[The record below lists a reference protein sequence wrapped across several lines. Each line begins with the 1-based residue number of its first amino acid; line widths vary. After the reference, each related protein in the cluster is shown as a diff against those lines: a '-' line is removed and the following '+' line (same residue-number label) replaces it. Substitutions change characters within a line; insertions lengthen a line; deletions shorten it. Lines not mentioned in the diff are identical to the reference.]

1 MFLAGSDSEAEDDY
15 VGDAVGAAEGPSS
28 SVLNSS
34 DAAAIAMH
42 CGLRRVDACREPP
55 WLAALLARRAEAEAG
70 GEGDG
75 EGEGEGEGA
84 AVERSAAAA
93 SPAAASSRAAMAQR
107 PRRRRN
113 SLSDALRVLLPG
125 ERAAVDELGEEE
137 QGGQEEAAGP
147 DVVLQRVLAEA
158 GFGKEPSE
166 ADTVQVGGD
175 RVPRLLVALGEALR
189 AAGGI
194 DEPRIFAQ
202 TPPAEELL
210 EAVRQLNLAPVPSPP
225 RRNLS
230 TAEPSAQ
237 TARPHAIAALVKE
250 WLAQLPGEG
259 GLISLSQ
266 AELASVYAAKEPLL
280 PTRALL
286 DGMRGSLRGEA
297 WRWLA
302 RFLAEVEQA
311 SPRNKMPA
319 RELAIVLAPLLSPE
333 PRPEPSADRAAE
345 PPPAAATNAAA
356 CERTMHV
363 MRFVQHSVAVMA
375 RKQLSLVRSPL
386 APHRRP
392 NARPQPSQPS

>member
-1 MFLAGSDSEAEDDY
+1 M
-15 VGDAVGAAEGPSS
+15 
-28 SVLNSS
+28 
-34 DAAAIAMH
+34 
-42 CGLRRVDACREPP
+42 
-55 WLAALLARRAEAEAG
+55 
-70 GEGDG
+70 
-75 EGEGEGEGA
+75 
-84 AVERSAAAA
+84 
-93 SPAAASSRAAMAQR
+93 
-107 PRRRRN
+107 
-113 SLSDALRVLLPG
+113 
-125 ERAAVDELGEEE
+125 
-137 QGGQEEAAGP
+137 
-147 DVVLQRVLAEA
+147 
-158 GFGKEPSE
+158 
-166 ADTVQVGGD
+166 
-175 RVPRLLVALGEALR
+175 
-189 AAGGI
+189 
-194 DEPRIFAQ
+194 
-202 TPPAEELL
+202 
-210 EAVRQLNLAPVPSPP
+210 
-225 RRNLS
+225 
-230 TAEPSAQ
+230 
-237 TARPHAIAALVKE
+237 KE

-319 RELAIVLAPLLSPE
+319 RELAIMLAPLLSPE

-345 PPPAAATNAAA
+345 PPPPPAAATNAAA

-375 RKQLSLVRSPL
+375 RKQHSLVRSPL